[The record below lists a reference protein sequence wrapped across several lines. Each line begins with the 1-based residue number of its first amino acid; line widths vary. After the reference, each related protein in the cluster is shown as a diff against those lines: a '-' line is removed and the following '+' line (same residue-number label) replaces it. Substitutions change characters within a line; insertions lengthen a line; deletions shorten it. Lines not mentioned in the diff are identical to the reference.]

1 MEEEISLRKFLRA
14 CYMVIVYQLIGNT
27 IQVIVYLIIAKSI
40 TKQGED
46 IWEQSKLQYN
56 RYGIIVTLIAA
67 VITIPI
73 CFYLYKKDRKEEKK

>member
-46 IWEQSKLQYN
+46 I
-56 RYGIIVTLIAA
+56 
-67 VITIPI
+67 
-73 CFYLYKKDRKEEKK
+73 